1 MHITSRAPL
10 LSATESLDCICII
23 LLLRLL
29 SPLQHFYNVPGLG
42 FGNGP
47 NMLDAHSVALTA
59 IIYRD
64 MGMNLTR
71 ATNVLS
77 VQQVLQQSPK
87 AHGDRTVP
95 HVTGN
100 LTGHGTMFQI

>member
-1 MHITSRAPL
+1 MASRTVTLMTSPMLASRRLEPPNTLMHITSRAPL

-59 IIYRD
+59 IIFRV
-64 MGMNLTR
+64 MGMNLAR

-77 VQQVLQQSPK
+77 EI
-87 AHGDRTVP
+87 GR
-95 HVTGN
+95 
-100 LTGHGTMFQI
+100 

>member
-59 IIYRD
+59 IIFRV
-64 MGMNLTR
+64 MGMNLAR

-77 VQQVLQQSPK
+77 VQRELHQSLK
-87 AHGDRTVP
+87 AHSALFIQL
-95 HVTGN
+95 VTEN
-100 LTGHGTMFQI
+100 ITLY